1 MSSFLDKFIA
11 DTYNGIL
18 HSDIGLDET
27 AISQIFD
34 GDGNKSALSLGR
46 ENNGGKIT
54 GQLVS
59 TSSTVEQ
66 NLSVGGDITADNISS
81 SSINTDSIVINNS
94 LQASNVNYPVSN
106 NLTSLFALIYP
117 VGSIYL
123 TALDINPGSIFAG
136 TTWVRTSEGRFLVGV
151 GGDTDING
159 RYKNF
164 TSGDNNGEYSH
175 TLTIDKLPAH
185 THTGK
190 SIVIAVGDDVPA
202 TNVKEFNTLIGVNVV
217 EHQDAGHNNV
227 NIGSTSNGK
236 YDGELLIDP
245 TGNGADHNN
254 ILPGFGVYVWQRTA

>member
-1 MSSFLDKFIA
+1 MSSFLDKFIS

-54 GQLVS
+54 GPLVS

-66 NLSVGGDITADNISS
+66 DLSVGGDITADNVSS
-81 SSINTDSIVINNS
+81 SSINTDSLIIKNS

-117 VGSIYL
+117 IGSIYL
-123 TALDINPGSIFAG
+123 TALNINPGSVFAG
-136 TTWVRTSEGRFLVGV
+136 TTWVRTSQGRFLVGV
-151 GGDTDING
+151 GSDVDING
-159 RYKNF
+159 IDENF
-164 TSGDNNGEYSH
+164 TVGDNNGEYEH
-175 TLTIDKLPAH
+175 TLTINKMPAH
-185 THTGK
+185 THTGN
-190 SIVIAVGDDVPA
+190 SIAYATGNDVPS
-202 TNVKEFNTLIGVNVV
+202 NNIQKFNTLVGVNVL
-217 EHQDAGHNNV
+217 EHQDTGHNNQT
-227 NIGSTSNGK
+227 IGSASNGK

-245 TGNGADHNN
+245 TGSGKAHNN
-254 ILPGFGVYVWQRTA
+254 IPPGFGVYVWQRTA